1 MGNAKKGDKVKVHYT
16 GKFDDGTVFDSSEG
30 RDPLEFTL
38 GSGQVIPGFENG
50 VVDMELKESKTVNI
64 PADEAYGIHREDMV
78 IEVKK
83 EQIPQDIEVQ
93 LGTELGMSG
102 EAPGQELRVTV
113 VGITDD
119 MVKLDGNHPMAGKDL
134 TFDITL
140 EEIA

>member
-50 VVDMELKESKTVNI
+50 VVDMELKESKTVNV

>member
-83 EQIPQDIEVQ
+83 EQIPQDIDVQ

>member
-50 VVDMELKESKTVNI
+50 VVDMELKESKTVNV

-83 EQIPQDIEVQ
+83 EQIPQDIDVQ